1 MGEQTYGK
9 GLIQSL
15 KSLGED
21 SGIAITVASYLTPNG
36 NNIQGQGMTPD
47 KLLDLPDAS
56 DYGSTDDKWVRNAEL
71 FLGSLLE
78 KEEVSVQ
85 EIELNNE
92 NKDPKIKSDLS
103 SVSNVSSQIEQG
115 ENENA
120 AKKLSRRKR
129 GFQKRE
135 AELSLEENNN
145 DENEI
150 NEPDNDKISGDHLPL

>member
-1 MGEQTYGK
+1 MSEKPIVETKDRNGIKDAIISQEKTSFDGPMVTLVNKGTASASEILAGSLQDNERSILMGEQTYGK

-21 SGIAITVASYLTPNG
+21 SGIAITVASYLTPKG

-47 KLLDLPDAS
+47 KLLDIPDAS

-85 EIELNNE
+85 TIESNNE
-92 NKDPKIKSDLS
+92 EIKSL
-103 SVSNVSSQIEQG
+103 NG
-115 ENENA
+115 
-120 AKKLSRRKR
+120 
-129 GFQKRE
+129 
-135 AELSLEENNN
+135 
-145 DENEI
+145 
-150 NEPDNDKISGDHLPL
+150 